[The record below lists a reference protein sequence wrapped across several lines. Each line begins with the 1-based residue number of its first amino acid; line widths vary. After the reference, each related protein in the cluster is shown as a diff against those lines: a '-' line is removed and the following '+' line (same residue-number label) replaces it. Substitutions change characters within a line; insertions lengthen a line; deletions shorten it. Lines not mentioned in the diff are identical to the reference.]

1 MTEKEQLTKLLEQIK
16 ILEDEKTQEKYIEPV
31 RKKVRALKM
40 KLKGDS

>member
-16 ILEDEKTQEKYIEPV
+16 ILEEEKTQDKYIEPV
-31 RKKVRALKM
+31 RKKVRALEM